1 MQIPPE
7 NRTTYEQM
15 KAEVLQKQVD
25 PDGGVVAFLEIPG
38 TTIKDVVVHYDME
51 KYIAY
56 YQANGEGYSDRK
68 DIYGNYRFEGCI
80 RMDYENNL
88 GSGSISDLPQNV
100 IIYGNHLGNP
110 QGVSNDPDGIMSAPL
125 LHFRDEEFAAK
136 TPYIYLTTD
145 KADLIYQIFSIADLP
160 LITNSIEFNW
170 VSYSD
175 EDFLTLIADL
185 RERSYFDYP
194 EVSVG
199 TGDKILSLVTSVY
212 DYGSHNENSE
222 QRFTIFS
229 KLVTDNQFKE
239 TANVTVNVDRKLP
252 PYDPNANNAE

>member
-1 MQIPPE
+1 
-7 NRTTYEQM
+7 M

-68 DIYGNYRFEGCI
+68 DIYGN
-80 RMDYENNL
+80 
-88 GSGSISDLPQNV
+88 
-100 IIYGNHLGNP
+100 HLGNP

-145 KADLIYQIFSIADLP
+145 KADLIYQIFSIANLP
-160 LITNSIEFNW
+160 LITSPIEFNW

-222 QRFTIFS
+222 QRFTIFYKS
-229 KLVTDNQFKE
+229 VTDNQFKE